1 MFGRIRIASRSHT
14 PTLRCGSASRRVP
27 QGRSIMN
34 RRVLHSLT
42 VVLGVLIAP
51 GAAAQLAVRGGVVH
65 TMAGEPIENGVVL
78 IRDGKIEAVGRAA
91 DIAIPDGWR
100 VLEAPVVTPGLVDVR
115 STVGLTGIYNHPHDQ
130 DQLDRSGPMQPELRA
145 IDAYNPREQ
154 LIGWVRSFGVT
165 TVHTGH
171 APGELIS
178 GQTIIVKT
186 RGATVEAALLRSP
199 AAVAATLDPSAQRS
213 DSSPGTRGK
222 MMAMLRAE
230 LIRARE
236 HLEKRERAEEDSP
249 TPRDLRLESLGLAL
263 RGEAPLMITANRAQD
278 IASALRL
285 ADEFGFTLWL
295 DSAVESYVMAD
306 EILAAGAPVLLHPTM
321 MRSVGVAENL
331 SFETAAKLADAGI
344 PMAIQSGFEGYVPKV
359 RVVLFEA
366 AIAAAN
372 GLGFERALRS
382 ITIDAAR
389 ILGIEDRVG
398 SIEVGKDGDLALYS
412 GDPFEY
418 TSQCLFV
425 VIEGEVVS
433 DEPR

>member
-1 MFGRIRIASRSHT
+1 
-14 PTLRCGSASRRVP
+14 
-27 QGRSIMN
+27 MN
-34 RRVLHSLT
+34 RPVLLALA
-42 VVLGVLIAP
+42 VALGVLIAP
-51 GAAAQLAVRGGVVH
+51 CAAAQLAVRGDVVH
-65 TMAGEPIENGVVL
+65 TMAGAPIENGVVL
-78 IRDGKIEAVGRAA
+78 IRDGKIQAVGRAR

-130 DQLDRSGPMQPELRA
+130 DQLDPSSPMQPELRA

-154 LIGWVRSFGVT
+154 LIDWVRSFGVT
-165 TVHTGH
+165 TAHTGH
-171 APGELIS
+171 APGALIS

-186 RGATVEAALLRSP
+186 RGATVEAALVRSP
-199 AAVAATLDPSAQRS
+199 AAVAATLDPSAQRQ
-213 DSSPGTRGK
+213 DDSPGTRGK

-236 HLEKRERAEEDSP
+236 HMTKREQAGDDEPAS
-249 TPRDLRLESLGLAL
+249 RDLRLESLGMAL
-263 RGEAPLMITANRAQD
+263 RGETPLMITANRAQD

-295 DSAVESYVMAD
+295 DSAVESYVMME
-306 EILAAGAPVLLHPTM
+306 EILAAGVPVLLHPTM
-321 MRSVGVAENL
+321 MRSVGNAENL
-331 SFETAAKLADAGI
+331 SFETAARLADAGI
-344 PMAIQSGFEGYVPKV
+344 PVAIQSGYEGYVPKV

-372 GLGFERALRS
+372 GLGFERALAS

-389 ILGIEDRVG
+389 ILGIEDRAG
-398 SIEVGKDGDLALYS
+398 SIEPGKDADLALYS

-418 TSQCLFV
+418 TSRCLFV
-425 VIEGEVVS
+425 VIEGDVVR